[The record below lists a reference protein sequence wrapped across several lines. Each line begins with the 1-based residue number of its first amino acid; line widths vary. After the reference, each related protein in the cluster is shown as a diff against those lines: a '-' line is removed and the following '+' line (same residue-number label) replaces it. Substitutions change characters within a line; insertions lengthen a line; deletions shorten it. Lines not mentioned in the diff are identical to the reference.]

1 MLYELYDTEVF
12 PMTRI
17 QTSKARKVFAD
28 LIDRVRLNGERIIL
42 HRYGKDAAALVPA
55 GDVELLRAIEDR
67 IDLAA
72 AKKALREKGRNVSH
86 AELKKELGL

>member
-1 MLYELYDTEVF
+1 MYELYDTEAF

-17 QTSKARKVFAD
+17 QTSKAREVFAD

-55 GDVELLRAIEDR
+55 GDVELLEAIGDQLDVE
-67 IDLAA
+67 AA
-72 AKKALREKGRNVSH
+72 RKALKEPGPSIPWEKVK
-86 AELKKELGL
+86 AELDL